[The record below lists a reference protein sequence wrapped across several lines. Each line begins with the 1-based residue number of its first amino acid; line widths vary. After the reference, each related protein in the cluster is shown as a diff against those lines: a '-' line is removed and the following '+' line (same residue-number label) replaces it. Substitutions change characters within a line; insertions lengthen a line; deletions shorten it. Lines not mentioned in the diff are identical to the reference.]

1 MIKTIPT
8 TYNNI
13 KFRSRLEARWA
24 VFFDQLGI
32 KYLYEYEGFELE
44 NKEWYLPDF
53 YLPEYGIY
61 CEVKPSIIEVD
72 ENINT
77 FNEFGKGRYWLL
89 LLVGTPNVNTT
100 YLFGD
105 KEITVVVPFVNIVV
119 EKYGNFWY
127 SGYNFGSNQ
136 DDFIDYNVFKKACIL
151 AGSYIFY

>member
-8 TYNNI
+8 TYNGI

-24 VFFDQLGI
+24 VFFDELGI
-32 KYLYEYEGFELE
+32 KYLYEYEGFELA

-61 CEVKPSIIEVD
+61 CEVKPSIIEVN

-77 FNEFGKGRYWLL
+77 FNEFAKGRYWLL

-100 YLFGD
+100 YLFANST
-105 KEITVVVPFVNIVV
+105 INNVVPFVNLIAD
-119 EKYGNFWY
+119 KYGKFWSSAY
-127 SGYNFGSNQ
+127 DFESKEDN
-136 DDFIDYNVFKKACIL
+136 FIDYNLFKKACSVSSL
-151 AGSYIFY
+151 YIFY

>member
-8 TYNNI
+8 TYNGI

-24 VFFDQLGI
+24 VFFDELGI

-77 FNEFGKGRYWLL
+77 FNEFAKGRYWLL

-100 YLFGD
+100 YLFANST
-105 KEITVVVPFVNIVV
+105 INNVVPFVNLIAD
-119 EKYGNFWY
+119 KYGKFWSSAY
-127 SGYNFGSNQ
+127 DFESKEDN
-136 DDFIDYNVFKKACIL
+136 FIDYNLFKKACSVSSL
-151 AGSYIFY
+151 YIFY

>member
-32 KYLYEYEGFELE
+32 KYLYEFEGFELE
-44 NKEWYLPDF
+44 NREWYLPDF

-61 CEVKPSIIEVD
+61 CEVKPSIIEVN

-77 FNEFGKGRYWLL
+77 FNEFAKGRYWLL

>member
-32 KYLYEYEGFELE
+32 KYLYEFEGFELE
-44 NKEWYLPDF
+44 NREWYLPDF

-100 YLFGD
+100 YLFSS
-105 KEITVVVPFVNIVV
+105 EQIINVVPFVNIVV
-119 EKYGNFWY
+119 ERYGNFWY

-136 DDFIDYNVFKKACIL
+136 DNFIDFNVFKKACKV

>member
-8 TYNNI
+8 TYNGI

-24 VFFDQLGI
+24 VFFDQVGI

-61 CEVKPSIIEVD
+61 CEVKPNITEVNQ
-72 ENINT
+72 NINT
-77 FNEFGKGRYWLL
+77 FNEFAKGRYWLL

-105 KEITVVVPFVNIVV
+105 KEITIVVPFVNIVV

>member
-32 KYLYEYEGFELE
+32 KYLYEFEGFELE

-77 FNEFGKGRYWLL
+77 FNEFAKGRYWLL

-100 YLFGD
+100 YLFANST
-105 KEITVVVPFVNIVV
+105 INNVVPFVNLIAD
-119 EKYGNFWY
+119 KYGKFWSSAY
-127 SGYNFGSNQ
+127 DFESKEDN
-136 DDFIDYNVFKKACIL
+136 FIDYNLFKKACSVSSL
-151 AGSYIFY
+151 YIFY

>member
-32 KYLYEYEGFELE
+32 KYLYEFEGFELE
-44 NKEWYLPDF
+44 NREWYLPDF

-77 FNEFGKGRYWLL
+77 FNEFAKGRYWLL

-119 EKYGNFWY
+119 EKYGHLW
-127 SGYNFGSNQ
+127 
-136 DDFIDYNVFKKACIL
+136 
-151 AGSYIFY
+151 

>member
-32 KYLYEYEGFELE
+32 KYLYEFEGFELE
-44 NKEWYLPDF
+44 NREWYLPDF

-77 FNEFGKGRYWLL
+77 FNEFAKGRYWLL

>member
-61 CEVKPSIIEVD
+61 CEVKPNIAEVNQ
-72 ENINT
+72 NINT
-77 FNEFGKGRYWLL
+77 FNKFAKGRYWLL
-89 LLVGTPNVNTT
+89 LLVATPNVNTT
-100 YLFGD
+100 YLFANS
-105 KEITVVVPFVNIVV
+105 TMNNVVPFVNLIAD
-119 EKYGNFWY
+119 KYGNFWSSPY
-127 SGYNFGSNQ
+127 DFESKEDN
-136 DDFIDYNVFKKACIL
+136 FIDYNLFKKACKV

>member
-8 TYNNI
+8 TYNGI

-24 VFFDQLGI
+24 VFFDELGI

-61 CEVKPSIIEVD
+61 CEVKPSIIEVN

-77 FNEFGKGRYWLL
+77 FNEFAKGRYWLL
-89 LLVGTPNVNTT
+89 LLVGSPNVNTT
-100 YLFGD
+100 YLFANST
-105 KEITVVVPFVNIVV
+105 INNVVPFVNLIAD
-119 EKYGNFWY
+119 KYGKFWSSAY
-127 SGYNFGSNQ
+127 DFESKEDN
-136 DDFIDYNVFKKACIL
+136 FIDYNLFKKACSVSSL
-151 AGSYIFY
+151 YIFY

>member
-32 KYLYEYEGFELE
+32 KYLYEFEGFELE
-44 NKEWYLPDF
+44 NREWYLPDF

-77 FNEFGKGRYWLL
+77 FNEFAKGRYWLL

-136 DDFIDYNVFKKACIL
+136 DDFIDYNVFKKACIH

>member
-8 TYNNI
+8 TYNGI

-24 VFFDQLGI
+24 VFFDELGI

-61 CEVKPSIIEVD
+61 CEVKPSIIEVN

-77 FNEFGKGRYWLL
+77 FNEFAKGRYWLL
-89 LLVGTPNVNTT
+89 LLVGSPNVNTT
-100 YLFGD
+100 YLFANST
-105 KEITVVVPFVNIVV
+105 INNVVPFVNLIAD
-119 EKYGNFWY
+119 KYGKFWSSAY
-127 SGYNFGSNQ
+127 DFESKEDN
-136 DDFIDYNVFKKACIL
+136 FIDYNLFK
-151 AGSYIFY
+151 